1 MFELLYLLA
10 VLFLIKKF
18 FPTFTTQFLRSL
30 CVSLSHCMCFLL
42 MNPLICLSVSE
53 LYYLRGLFR
62 PYSCS
67 NGELG
72 RETLGFVYPLLHNTL
87 LMLGMLG
94 REMVAGRSLAFCC
107 DLSGLPITGVE
118 FNPRQMSLSSPQKP
132 TDTVLL
138 SLIIH
143 FKLEREFLHHNDK
156 NFMRFKPSQMK
167 NIT

>member
-1 MFELLYLLA
+1 M
-10 VLFLIKKF
+10 KKL
-18 FPTFTTQFLRSL
+18 FPTFITHFLPSL

-42 MNPLICLSVSE
+42 INPLICLSVSK
-53 LYYLRGLFR
+53 LYCLRGLFHQ
-62 PYSCS
+62 YSGS
-67 NGELG
+67 NSELG

-94 REMVAGRSLAFCC
+94 REMVAGRSWAFCC

-143 FKLEREFLHHNDK
+143 FKLESSYTTMTTTSWET
-156 NFMRFKPSQMK
+156 MRFKPAQLK